1 MHYLEINLDPFIE
14 LGRIVDIPLGNPLN
28 LLGFI
33 EAVGVAGIS
42 FTNTPERKGM
52 INIAAMRSMS
62 RCRLNIRANI
72 ENQAIQR
79 AMSAKPDSITL
90 INLDESDLTVDPHSQ
105 IVHNLIE
112 TVQSAEDFN
121 LILRLKPEIRGL
133 KAAYRLK
140 VDEVELATDPL
151 VTQVLQVSY
160 TDELNK
166 IVAASRLAIRNHM
179 RVSLGGRLQK
189 RLILTLLELIDVEF
203 ISVGR
208 ALLGQALITGF
219 DSALREL
226 LEIVE
231 NR

>member
-33 EAVGVAGIS
+33 EAVGVPGIS

-52 INIAAMRSMS
+52 INITALRSMS

-79 AMSAKPDSITL
+79 AMSAKPDFITL

-121 LILRLKPEIRGL
+121 LILRLKPEISDL

-151 VTQVLQVSY
+151 VTQVLQASF

-179 RVSLGGRLQK
+179 RVSLGGRLHK
-189 RLILTLLELIDVEF
+189 RLILSLLELIDVEF